1 MPLFD
6 NVFYH
11 ISQSLP
17 EETRTEIGRI
27 LDHNGAIAVE
37 LKGVTHIISNT
48 IEFEGCDTLPQNVPY
63 WVERSMELGILQ
75 DSKFF
80 SADKSLFFSG
90 VIAACADLPEGD
102 REVIASVIQ
111 ELGGAWREGLTKDVT
126 HLIVTNANSEKY
138 RVAMHFRDSAQ
149 INVVLPHWFDQCWA
163 MQTLIPTTLFQFPD
177 PPYLKR
183 EHDINWYKSQ
193 LANTKDGDHL
203 SDGFDKKAMLYTLT
217 REPSFRQRSPLD
229 IWQGRKILFSASLE
243 LNDERKEALEE
254 RVRSAGGSVLSAS
267 TETEGTVVD
276 DADVL
281 ITRYRSGAAYTRA
294 LSKGKTIGSLAWFL
308 YVDKIGIISRP
319 RDQLLHYPIRSKP
332 IPGFEHHEITVTN
345 YQGDARNYLKKL
357 IQLMGATF
365 TPTMS
370 GKNTVVIAAYKS
382 GSKTTKAEE
391 WSVPVVNHKWLEDCF
406 VEWRNLTPASKK
418 YIDFAQGFNYGE
430 RGVGHV
436 GLQTDP
442 ELPAEPDKEAS
453 TSTAPV
459 SVQTSKPS
467 PKKARPKA
475 RPQQPD
481 LDLVR
486 TNLDNPVGTGNSFR
500 DALEVEEVEDVLS
513 ALDNPVPSVVP
524 IDDDRPPLSGS
535 VTSPAK
541 DKPKPRPKPKSAT
554 LVKEQNSVKYDV
566 KLPEKK
572 YFVPDEEGKEPEL
585 EGGRVDEEEEEEEEV
600 PVRTKKK
607 QRTSI
612 DETTQSN
619 PKTKLKSTA
628 KTVRK
633 SKSESNVSVEE
644 IPLPSKKIGLSN
656 NTRGF
661 STGSSKM
668 SKSNNKKV
676 IDDETSS
683 SHDEEDDNP
692 KAIRTPPPAKPKSK
706 SRSPSKSTPAKRSL
720 PPPSSDASDH
730 EIVEIKRPKVVH
742 TYKSPA
748 KAKAGRTRAA
758 SSSGDEEH
766 SDVIEVTKV
775 MSGHKATAQ
784 KAIRPKP
791 TRTVAVELPDNW
803 SVTKSI
809 PGRSPAKPSTSAQN
823 DVDPGIQSS
832 SENSS
837 IFFVSR
843 PPPQRSAAAAASEK
857 LRNKVIPDVINFEN
871 ERKRNA
877 ASTRRR
883 KSSLGTSLSVD
894 DDEGSDASVR
904 VVKKARFSMDAGES
918 DDTPKGFVTHAKGFK
933 KSPSV
938 EKKARIAKS
947 DSEATKRSDGAS
959 SIDPRKIRILTTKI
973 EVPDDVEQV
982 QFTLK
987 AIFLYRDLVHM
998 FQVLTKIGVKFTT
1011 KPTECTHLVASG
1023 MARTEKFLCALP
1035 QAPFVLN
1042 GDWLAACAKEK
1053 KILDF
1058 YGCPLLAEEQ
1068 FLLQDPDVEHKH
1080 KFKLL
1085 EALQRARELK
1095 KKKTKLLQGHTFYI
1109 TPNVK
1114 VDYEMLNNIL
1124 KANGAQS
1131 KQATPNAR
1139 NLSDTK
1145 HVISCL
1151 KDEHLWRTLDR
1162 SGIPIYSQELVL
1174 SGAFKQSMDWKSPEM
1189 RVQSESA

>member
-1 MPLFD
+1 MTSVKKGNIRAIILASVLPKYFTAGLDLQSAASLFKPSGD
-6 NVFYH
+6 IDPSRKARENRGVILHFQAC
-11 ISQSLP
+11 ISEIENTPQPVIAAVNGYALGLAIDILAACDIRYATPSTIFSVKEVDARLASDIGTLAYLLKQKYAP
-17 EETRTEIGRI
+17 ELADTARTFGAEEARQIGFI
-27 LDHNGAIAVE
+27 G
-37 LKGVTHIISNT
+37 
-48 IEFEGCDTLPQNVPY
+48 
-63 WVERSMELGILQ
+63 
-75 DSKFF
+75 
-80 SADKSLFFSG
+80 KSCLEEEMVFFSG
-90 VIAACADLPEGD
+90 VIAAYADICWSSYLIATSLMLNFIVKLSKSD
-102 REVIASVIQ
+102 REVVASVTQ
-111 ELGGAWREGLTKDVT
+111 ELGSKDVT

-138 RVAMHFRDSAQ
+138 RMVIHFRDSAS
-149 INVVLPHWFDQCWA
+149 LGAF
-163 MQTLIPTTLFQFPD
+163 IPSTFSSG
-177 PPYLKR
+177 YLAR
-183 EHDINWYKSQ
+183 AEDTFFCFYG
-193 LANTKDGDHL
+193 T
-203 SDGFDKKAMLYTLT
+203 
-217 REPSFRQRSPLD
+217 QR
-229 IWQGRKILFSASLE
+229 WQKGAPEK
-243 LNDERKEALEE
+243 
-254 RVRSAGGSVLSAS
+254 RVRLAGGSVLSAS
-267 TETEGTVVD
+267 TETEGTIVD

-281 ITRYRSGAAYTRA
+281 ITRYHSGAAYTRA

-308 YVDKIGIISRP
+308 YVDKIRIISRP

-370 GKNTVVIAAYKS
+370 SKNTVVIAAKS

-391 WSVPVVNHKWLEDCF
+391 WSVPVVNHKRLEDCS
-406 VEWRNLTPASKK
+406 VEWRNLTPALKK
-418 YIDFAQGFNYGE
+418 YIDFAQGFNYGTLLGE

-453 TSTAPV
+453 TSTAPA
-459 SVQTSKPS
+459 SAQTSKPS

-524 IDDDRPPLSGS
+524 IDDDRPPLLGS
-535 VTSPAK
+535 VTSPAD

-554 LVKEQNSVKYDV
+554 LVKEQNSVKQDV

-572 YFVPDEEGKEPEL
+572 DFVPDEEGEEPEL
-585 EGGRVDEEEEEEEEV
+585 EGDRVNEEEEEEEEV

-612 DETTQSN
+612 DETTQSD

-628 KTVRK
+628 KTVPK
-633 SKSESNVSVEE
+633 SKSESDVSVEE

-683 SHDEEDDNP
+683 SHDDEDDN
-692 KAIRTPPPAKPKSK
+692 ARATRTPPPAKPKSK
-706 SRSPSKSTPAKRSL
+706 SRSPSKSTPTKRSL
-720 PPPSSDASDH
+720 PQPSSDH

-742 TYKSPA
+742 TYKSPT
-748 KAKAGRTRAA
+748 KAKAARACAA

-823 DVDPGIQSS
+823 DVDPGIPSS

-857 LRNKVIPDVINFEN
+857 LRNKVMPDVINFEN

-904 VVKKARFSMDAGES
+904 IVKKARFSMDAGES
-918 DDTPKGFVTHAKGFK
+918 DDTPKGFVTNAKGFLML
-933 KSPSV
+933 
-938 EKKARIAKS
+938 I
-947 DSEATKRSDGAS
+947 
-959 SIDPRKIRILTTKI
+959 RK
-973 EVPDDVEQV
+973 P
-982 QFTLK
+982 
-987 AIFLYRDLVHM
+987 
-998 FQVLTKIGVKFTT
+998 VL
-1011 KPTECTHLVASG
+1011 
-1023 MARTEKFLCALP
+1023 
-1035 QAPFVLN
+1035 
-1042 GDWLAACAKEK
+1042 
-1053 KILDF
+1053 
-1058 YGCPLLAEEQ
+1058 
-1068 FLLQDPDVEHKH
+1068 
-1080 KFKLL
+1080 
-1085 EALQRARELK
+1085 
-1095 KKKTKLLQGHTFYI
+1095 
-1109 TPNVK
+1109 
-1114 VDYEMLNNIL
+1114 
-1124 KANGAQS
+1124 
-1131 KQATPNAR
+1131 
-1139 NLSDTK
+1139 
-1145 HVISCL
+1145 
-1151 KDEHLWRTLDR
+1151 
-1162 SGIPIYSQELVL
+1162 
-1174 SGAFKQSMDWKSPEM
+1174 
-1189 RVQSESA
+1189 